1 MYFLTNLYRIIKIL
15 AAVALLISGS
25 IIIAYAVS
33 YKSDALSTLSGVIL
47 LGSLLLF
54 FDSSKVF
61 ADLRKVT
68 DDLISHEK
76 RLRNTLIEYDRETA
90 QLKIEVKALAGQIV
104 VRDKQIQITNEQLN
118 RQLDQIVR
126 QEQINVEEA
135 AHLQSLKTESDAYYN
150 ENIKLREQVNKIQ
163 VLYEQTKKLVAQLI
177 LSEGELKLLGQSLN
191 NNIDRVDTIGDKLD
205 KTAQVLIMITQQI
218 ATKKFSEL
226 DVNNDGFIE
235 KSEFDMLIK

>member
-1 MYFLTNLYRIIKIL
+1 MYFLTTLYRVIKII
-15 AAVALLISGS
+15 AALGLLISGA

-68 DDLISHEK
+68 DDLIAHEK
-76 RLRNTLIEYDRETA
+76 RLRKTLIEYDLTTTKL
-90 QLKIEVKALAGQIV
+90 QTEVKTLAGQVV
-104 VRDKQIQITNEQLN
+104 VRDKQIQTTNEQLN
-118 RQLDQIVR
+118 RQQDQLIR

-135 AHLQSLKTESDAYYN
+135 KHLQFIKTESEAYYN
-150 ENIKLREQVNKIQ
+150 ENIKLREQVAKIQ
-163 VLYEQTKKLVAQLI
+163 VMYEQTKKLVAQLI

-205 KTAQVLIMITQQI
+205 KTAQVLIMMTQQI
-218 ATKKFSEL
+218 ATKKFNEI
-226 DVNNDGFIE
+226 DINKDGLIE
-235 KSEFDMLIK
+235 RHEFDAFAK